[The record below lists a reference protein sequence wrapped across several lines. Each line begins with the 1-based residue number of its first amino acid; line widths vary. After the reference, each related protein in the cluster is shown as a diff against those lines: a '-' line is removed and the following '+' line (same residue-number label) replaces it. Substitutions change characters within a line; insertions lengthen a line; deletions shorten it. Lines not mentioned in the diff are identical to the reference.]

1 MTQEDPRWQLAAWG
15 RSIELLPQQAAF
27 LKHPAQLL
35 QWAGGLATGG
45 STAVLMGAFLAAWR
59 GRALIVCDRG
69 RFQRT
74 MEGSPPG
81 QRVDGFW
88 LSVMSCDQVF
98 AHHESRP
105 GLEMRFNYI
114 GVLGPASWEL
124 VQVLLALLAPGGI
137 VRARGDRPCPH
148 LGELFQGGPP

>member
-1 MTQEDPRWQLAAWG
+1 MATGCLG
-15 RSIELLPQQAAF
+15 RSIKLLPQQAAF

-35 QWAGGLATGG
+35 QVGGRARHRGN
-45 STAVLMGAFLAAWR
+45 TAVLMGAFLAAWR

-69 RFQRT
+69 AFSAT

-98 AHHESRP
+98 AHRESRP
-105 GLEMRFNYI
+105 GA
-114 GVLGPASWEL
+114 GDAPATSACWGRQAGNL
-124 VQVLLALLAPGGI
+124 LQVLLALLAPRQD
-137 VRARGDRPCPH
+137 RASARRPACPH